1 MSNLKQE
8 FSVQLFQLFRTAG
21 FALSIDQAEKLR
33 ATSDKILD
41 LVEEVAKQRT
51 VEIVRKMQEAV
62 GSGFTEIGKDV
73 SAIETRLDKL
83 EGKKAPKVEPSPY
96 KEGEGT

>member
-21 FALSIDQAEKLR
+21 FNLSIDQAEKLR
-33 ATSDKILD
+33 TTSDKILD

-51 VEIVRKMQEAV
+51 VELVRKMQEAV
-62 GSGFTEIGKDV
+62 GAGFTEIGKDV
-73 SAIETRLDKL
+73 AKLEARLDN
-83 EGKKAPKVEPSPY
+83 VETGRTGLVGDPQ
-96 KEGEGT
+96 